1 MYTCP
6 STDLD
11 HRQLRAKQILGGVP
25 EETAISPS
33 LRVVAPSM
41 ICVADA
47 EIRLKF
53 FNSKLGNLQKKTPQV
68 KCVQLTFKLVGF
80 NDFIHCRFFIDP
92 SPFLKKKKTICEGVC
107 SFTPVTVII

>member
-1 MYTCP
+1 
-6 STDLD
+6 
-11 HRQLRAKQILGGVP
+11 
-25 EETAISPS
+25 
-33 LRVVAPSM
+33 M

-92 SPFLKKKKTICEGVC
+92 SPFLKKKKNNLWGSVQFYV
-107 SFTPVTVII
+107 SHSNNLN